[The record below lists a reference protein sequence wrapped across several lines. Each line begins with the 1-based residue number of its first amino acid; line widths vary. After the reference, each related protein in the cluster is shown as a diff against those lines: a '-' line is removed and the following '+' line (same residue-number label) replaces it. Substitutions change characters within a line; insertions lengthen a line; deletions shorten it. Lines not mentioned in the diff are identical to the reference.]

1 MKISIGQYAES
12 LYLSTKDKTQAEIK
26 KSLDNFFNI
35 IITNNDLSKIDKII
49 QEFINYWNKEEK
61 IIEVKLTGAREFD
74 KKVINEINEFLKD
87 KTGAEK
93 IIISE
98 EIEDNI
104 IGGVI
109 IKYNDKILDGSIK
122 TRLNE
127 LKENMINS

>member
-1 MKISIGQYAES
+1 MKISIGQYAQS
-12 LYLSTKDKTQAEIK
+12 LYHSTKDKTHAEIK
-26 KSLDNFFNI
+26 KALENFFNI
-35 IITNNDLSKIDKII
+35 IITNNDVSKIDKII
-49 QEFINYWNKEEK
+49 LEFIKYWNKEEK

-74 KKVINEINEFLKD
+74 KKVINEINEYLKD

-93 IIISE
+93 IIVSE
-98 EIEDNI
+98 EVDEKI

-127 LKENMINS
+127 LKDKMTN